1 MISVT
6 GYATV
11 ISGKTVDGDHGMTN
25 FTATV
30 CNDLHSCFLWK
41 ACFQKLRPDL
51 WSLPVGGHLWVDFG
65 ALRLAEW
72 GQVCNCI
79 N

>member
-30 CNDLHSCFLWK
+30 CNELALVSFEKLAFKNWDQIYDHSQLVVISE
-41 ACFQKLRPDL
+41 LTLVR
-51 WSLPVGGHLWVDFG
+51 
-65 ALRLAEW
+65 
-72 GQVCNCI
+72 
-79 N
+79 